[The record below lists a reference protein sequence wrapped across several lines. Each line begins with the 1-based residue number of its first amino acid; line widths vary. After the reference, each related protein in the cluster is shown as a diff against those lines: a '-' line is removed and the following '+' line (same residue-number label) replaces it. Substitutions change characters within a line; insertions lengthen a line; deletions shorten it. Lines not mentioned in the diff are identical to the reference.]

1 MPKIVD
7 QDERKKHVAKATIRI
22 IARSGFESL
31 TMRKVANEAGISYGS
46 VFHYFDTKDAVLLE
60 AARYVINRQIESI
73 QSESESAPTRSP
85 LAKLKGLLLRDAVV
99 DKSTYDGTAVWTA
112 FVVAAVHN
120 ESFAQEHEKISA
132 RWIATLEA
140 LLQKAID
147 AGEISNKINVRDE
160 ATTLWVL
167 CAGFNQRGLIKPKN
181 LKPGRQVKLI
191 NAYLEKLAHV

>member
-60 AARYVINRQIESI
+60 AARYVINLQIESI
-73 QSESESAPTRSP
+73 QSESKSARTGSP
-85 LAKLKGLLLRDAVV
+85 LSKLKGLLLRDAVV

-120 ESFAQEHEKISA
+120 ESFAQEHEKISS

-191 NAYLEKLAHV
+191 NTYLEKLAHV

>member
-60 AARYVINRQIESI
+60 AARYVINLQIESI
-73 QSESESAPTRSP
+73 QSESKSARTGSP
-85 LAKLKGLLLRDAVV
+85 LSKLKGLLLRDAVV

-120 ESFAQEHEKISA
+120 ESFAQEHEKISS

-147 AGEISNKINVRDE
+147 AGEISKTLNVRDE
-160 ATTLWVL
+160 AATLWVL
-167 CAGFNQRGLIKPKN
+167 CAGCNQRGLIKPKN
-181 LKPGRQVKLI
+181 LKPRRQVQLI
-191 NAYLEKLAHV
+191 NAYLEKLSRL

>member
-85 LAKLKGLLLRDAVV
+85 LARLKGLLLRDAVV
-99 DKSTYDGTAVWTA
+99 DCTPSAPCGP
-112 FVVAAVHN
+112 
-120 ESFAQEHEKISA
+120 ISL
-132 RWIATLEA
+132 IA
-140 LLQKAID
+140 
-147 AGEISNKINVRDE
+147 
-160 ATTLWVL
+160 
-167 CAGFNQRGLIKPKN
+167 
-181 LKPGRQVKLI
+181 
-191 NAYLEKLAHV
+191 